1 MCRETKITVTT
12 HKNWKNQKLSVRS
25 QTIEKLSRSECL
37 ALYISKNCERQ
48 LMTGTNDYYKSIQE
62 QESSL
67 IILILF
73 FHYFH

>member
-1 MCRETKITVTT
+1 MCGKTKITVTT

-25 QTIEKLSRSECL
+25 QAIEKLSRSECL
-37 ALYISKNCERQ
+37 ALNISKNCERQ